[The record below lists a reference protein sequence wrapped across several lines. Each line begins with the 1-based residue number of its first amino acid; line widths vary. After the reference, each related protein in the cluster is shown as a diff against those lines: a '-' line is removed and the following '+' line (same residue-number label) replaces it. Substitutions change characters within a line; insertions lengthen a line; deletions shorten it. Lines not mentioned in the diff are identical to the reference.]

1 MELIMQVIYKSNDHK
16 VRYLDSKCFGIFF
29 LIKGIK
35 TYNRMLYVHT
45 QTKKRSGSTT
55 HRHQPADD
63 WHQSH
68 RQLQQMQHVS
78 FSFNNDNNEKEKN
91 NIYYIC
97 FLFFL

>member
-1 MELIMQVIYKSNDHK
+1 
-16 VRYLDSKCFGIFF
+16 
-29 LIKGIK
+29 
-35 TYNRMLYVHT
+35 MLYVHT

-97 FLFFL
+97 FFVLLYKLALRNVQCTAFSSRA

>member
-1 MELIMQVIYKSNDHK
+1 
-16 VRYLDSKCFGIFF
+16 
-29 LIKGIK
+29 
-35 TYNRMLYVHT
+35 MLYVHT

-78 FSFNNDNNEKEKN
+78 FSFNNDNNEKAVSYTHLTLPTNREV
-91 NIYYIC
+91 
-97 FLFFL
+97 

>member
-1 MELIMQVIYKSNDHK
+1 
-16 VRYLDSKCFGIFF
+16 
-29 LIKGIK
+29 
-35 TYNRMLYVHT
+35 MLYVHT

-97 FLFFL
+97 FFVLLIKLKKICVKKDIV